1 MLFLLPGKR
10 VLSTLAVLCRGA
22 SQLRIRKL
30 ANATAASIT
39 CVSMVAFTQVRSP
52 LAALALHTALVLGN
66 SFDYCGWF
74 PNSKAAP
81 ALFLLGYLSPGPKPE
96 SIAS

>member
-1 MLFLLPGKR
+1 MR
-10 VLSTLAVLCRGA
+10 ANRGA

-52 LAALALHTALVLGN
+52 LAALALHTTLVLGN

-74 PNSKAAP
+74 PNSKTASLPSAW
-81 ALFLLGYLSPGPKPE
+81 KHE
-96 SIAS
+96 STLK